1 MPIAIHVMQTLKA
14 DVARVYIYMIQEYLE
29 DILVQIDTSTCTYKI
44 QEDCYT
50 NDHLLL

>member
-1 MPIAIHVMQTLKA
+1 MPITIHVMHTLKA
-14 DVARVYIYMIQEYLE
+14 DIALVYIMIQEYLE
-29 DILVQIDTSTCTYKI
+29 DILVQIDTNTYKI

>member
-1 MPIAIHVMQTLKA
+1 MPITIHVMQTLKA
-14 DVARVYIYMIQEYLE
+14 DIARVYIYMIQEYLE
-29 DILVQIDTSTCTYKI
+29 DILVQIDTSTYKI